1 MGRLRIFLIIA
12 ILIIVVA
19 IVVVVVLP
27 GLGGGTQVAQQPTP
41 DPNAPIINEVQEDPA
56 ATPLPTATPIV
67 FVDIVVA
74 VQEIPRGMVIPPNA
88 IQLRPWPQSV
98 APFNGVTNIDDV
110 IGKRARTDIFREQP
124 ILSNMV
130 VDDLTGAARVGS
142 DAAAVLPEDLVAV
155 AIPMDR
161 LTGIA
166 YAPQDG
172 DRVDLIISLLF
183 VDMDEDFQSILPNSL
198 RLFRVTDEGIELL
211 EPIEGRPDST
221 SLGSVIVAPSERQR
235 PRLVTQRTVQDA
247 LVVHVG
253 NFPYD
258 GRFIGVPPTP
268 TPVPADNAEG
278 ENGTPPPP
286 TPLPPRP
293 DIITLGV
300 TPQEAVVITW
310 MIEARIPITLAL
322 RSASATARTA
332 TTEVTLDYVMGQYG
346 ITLPGKRP
354 FSIEPAIR
362 SIRQLVT
369 DGLISLS
376 DGG

>member
-19 IVVVVVLP
+19 IVVVVVIP
-27 GLGGGTQVAQQPTP
+27 ALGTTPEPAAVDDGSPIVIAPEVQAQETALPTP
-41 DPNAPIINEVQEDPA
+41 
-56 ATPLPTATPIV
+56 TPIV
-67 FVDIVVA
+67 FVDLVVA

-88 IQLRPWPQSV
+88 IQIRPWPQSV
-98 APFNGVTNIDDV
+98 APYNGITNMDDV

-155 AIPMDR
+155 SIPMDR

-183 VDMDEDFQSILPNSL
+183 VELDEDFQSILPNNL
-198 RLFRVTDEGIELL
+198 RLFRITEEGIELL
-211 EPIEGRPDST
+211 APIQGRPDST
-221 SLGSVIVAPSERQR
+221 SLGSVIVEPSERQR
-235 PRLVTQRTVQDA
+235 PRLVTQRTIQDA

-268 TPVPADNAEG
+268 TPVPDENAES
-278 ENGTPPPP
+278 ESGTPLPP

-300 TPQEAVVITW
+300 LPQEAVVITW
-310 MIEARIPITLAL
+310 MIEARLPITMAL
-322 RSASATARTA
+322 RSASSTSRTA
-332 TTEVTLDYVMGQYG
+332 TTEVTLDYIMGQYG

-354 FSIEPAIR
+354 FGIEPAIR
-362 SIRQLVT
+362 SIRQLIT
-369 DGLISLS
+369 DGMISLV
-376 DGG
+376 D